1 LSSPCP
7 VLRLITLPYST
18 HTHVAKSETN
28 STDRKF
34 RYKMYLAACFRA
46 ANPPSKLFNAVKIHT

>member
-1 LSSPCP
+1 M
-7 VLRLITLPYST
+7 RLITLPYST
-18 HTHVAKSETN
+18 HTHVANSETN